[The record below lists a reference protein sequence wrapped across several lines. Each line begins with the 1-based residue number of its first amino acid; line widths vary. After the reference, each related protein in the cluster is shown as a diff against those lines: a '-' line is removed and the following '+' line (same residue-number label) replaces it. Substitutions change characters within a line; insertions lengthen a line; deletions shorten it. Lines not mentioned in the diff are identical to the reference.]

1 MYSHHSHLINAA
13 APFPHL
19 IVGSR
24 PAAAMLDDS
33 ANCHAAKHAQT
44 SIMPTPP
51 YTIAVVQRGAHDM
64 VHVLRDIFYPA
75 TIYPSPPIHQ
85 YRSISVCGEAGREG
99 GVVAFDDRTR
109 NDAYNYSTSLSAT
122 DFGGDWWLA
131 ALRDSCTCA
140 RHQDQH
146 PCAIPEPFPN
156 HAEAGDL
163 TPTSTHDSVVDL
175 SHC

>member
-1 MYSHHSHLINAA
+1 MYFHHTHLINAA

-19 IVGSR
+19 IIGPR

-51 YTIAVVQRGAHDM
+51 YTIAVVQRGAH
-64 VHVLRDIFYPA
+64 A
-75 TIYPSPPIHQ
+75 SPSEHFLSSNHLPVTTHTPVSFQ
-85 YRSISVCGEAGREG
+85 FGLWRSREG

-131 ALRDSCTCA
+131 ALRDSCACA
-140 RHQDQH
+140 RHQAQH
-146 PCAIPEPFPN
+146 PCAIPEPFSN

-175 SHC
+175 PHC